1 MRLVRGSLEH
11 RVFCDDTLDAA
22 VPFCSH
28 SLSSLYSQV
37 HTVVRGV
44 ATDQFTVQSGAGGR
58 IIAAAQSMRQPG
70 IIARLV
76 HVEIGAAAHV
86 NAFTSLLAFVLCL
99 NDLDSMVVACE
110 GGVAVHFAM
119 CPRGGHSSA

>member
-11 RVFCDDTLDAA
+11 RVFCDGTFDAA

-28 SLSSLYSQV
+28 SLSNLHSQV
-37 HTVVRGV
+37 RTVVG
-44 ATDQFTVQSGAGGR
+44 ATDQFTVQCGAGGR

-99 NDLDSMVVACE
+99 NDLDSIVVACE